1 MFVKEHI
8 VTQKNELVEAHHIDP
23 LSVNEQKVVLTM
35 ISMIEPADDDFKTYL
50 LSVKDFA
57 EMVGLKGESTYSE
70 IKKISKTLVSKVI
83 EIPIGKKDWLVATW
97 ASSVRYR
104 SSEGTVEFSFDS
116 KLKPYLLQLKNQF
129 TSYKLTNI
137 LSLKSTY
144 SIRLYE
150 LMKKWQHLGRWE
162 CSIEELRGI
171 LGAKLVKSYLVYGNF
186 KNRVLLPALVE
197 LNDKTDVQISF
208 SEIKKGRKV
217 ERIEFTIRQAPE
229 KEIKLP
235 EPKKKLE
242 QPKKT
247 PENEEVRIRLN
258 NLADKELYQFDP
270 NYFSQMYEAAF
281 VIWGDQAETELALII
296 RYVNVEESVQNPLGF
311 IKSQIKLAWEAFER
325 GEDATFAD
333 LQPTKKRS
341 TGRQEVIP
349 EWFKKREPRTHEE
362 ESMSAREIEIE
373 RQNLMEDFE
382 QEKKKE
388 EANSPVKLPKT

>member
-1 MFVKEHI
+1 MNEKYV
-8 VTQKNELVEAHHIDP
+8 VTQSNNLIEARHVKP
-23 LSVNEQKVVLTM
+23 LSAREQKVILTM
-35 ISMIEPADDDFKTYL
+35 VSMIQPNDKDFKEYRI
-50 LSVKDFA
+50 SIQEFS
-57 EMVGLKGESTYSE
+57 EMLGLKGHAKYEE
-70 IKKISKTLVSKVI
+70 IKEVALRLQEKTIFIPDADGFVTTNWVASQRYKKGEGVI
-83 EIPIGKKDWLVATW
+83 VL
-97 ASSVRYR
+97 S
-104 SSEGTVEFSFDS
+104 FSPY
-116 KLKPYLLQLKNQF
+116 LKPYLLQLKNQF
-129 TSYKLTNI
+129 TSYKLSNI
-137 LSLKSTY
+137 LSLASGY

-150 LMKKWQHLGRWE
+150 LMKKWQHLGKWE
-162 CSIEELRGI
+162 CPVEELKPRI
-171 LGAKLVKSYLVYGNF
+171 GAVAKSHSAYGNF
-186 KNRVLLPALVE
+186 KSKALLPAIEEV
-197 LNDKTDVQISF
+197 NKKTDLHISF
-208 SEIKKGRKV
+208 KELKIGRKI
-217 ERIEFTIRQAPE
+217 ERIEFTIRHAPE

-242 QPKKT
+242 QPKKA

-349 EWFKKREPRTHEE
+349 EWFKKRTPSVSKNELLEV
-362 ESMSAREIEIE
+362 
-373 RQNLMEDFE
+373 EDIDDIRNELSEWVVE
-382 QEKKKE
+382 QEKQISNRE
-388 EANSPVKLPKT
+388 